1 MAASEITISKG
12 SYSVTV
18 YASKAGVADNYTNK
32 LFQITPPQTKSN
44 QTDGPSESRTVD
56 LLRVTHQ
63 MVIKGFIT
71 GTSDKT
77 AIEVKQDL
85 VNIWKGAE
93 AQGGEVSLTY
103 DGNAS
108 GFGSASDT
116 NSNPISGYIEKV
128 TFTDDAMD
136 EPTDFVSAK
145 ENYSDIVKFGVSI
158 TFLEGVE
165 I

>member
-1 MAASEITISKG
+1 MANNITISKG
-12 SYSVTV
+12 SYSVTI
-18 YASKAGVADNYTNK
+18 YASKAAVADNYTNK
-32 LFQITPPQTKSN
+32 LFQITPPQTKDN
-44 QTDGPSESRTVD
+44 QTSGPSESRTVD
-56 LLRVTHQ
+56 LLRITHQ

-71 GTSDKT
+71 GTDTKT
-77 AIEVKQDL
+77 AIEVKQEL

-108 GFGSASDT
+108 GFGNAAATDT
-116 NSNPISGYIEKV
+116 NPISGYIEKV

-145 ENYSDIVKFGVSI
+145 ENYADIVKYGVSI

-165 I
+165 V